1 MMESVHRSHLLGSR
15 FIFDQ
20 ALIRRMISY
29 AITVVGLGALYHVYF
44 DHWDPLGFLMIG
56 FFIAPL
62 ILPFL
67 GLGWDSI
74 RMMLLSS
81 VAVAIAAFFLPYVYL
96 GILTPLAFLRDP
108 EAQFLVMACIL
119 APAFEELAKG
129 TLWILEHG
137 DWKHGAAVG
146 LGFGCFEA
154 TSYLMVYGIDVA
166 FLRWQG
172 TILHV
177 IASAMMFQGLSM
189 KQYRWIMG
197 SIGLHILHNS
207 LRILAMR

>member
-1 MMESVHRSHLLGSR
+1 MMESVHRSHVLGSC
-15 FIFDQ
+15 FIIDETF
-20 ALIRRMISY
+20 IRRMISY

-67 GLGWDSI
+67 GLGWVGI
-74 RMMLLSS
+74 RVMLLSS
-81 VAVAIAAFFLPYVYL
+81 VAVAVAAFLLPYVYL
-96 GILTPLAFLRDP
+96 GILTPLSFLRDP

-119 APAFEELAKG
+119 APVFEELAKG
-129 TLWILEHG
+129 TLWILERG
-137 DWKHGAAVG
+137 DWRHGAAVG

-189 KQYRWIMG
+189 RQYRWIMG
-197 SIGLHILHNS
+197 SIGLHMLHNS
-207 LRILAMR
+207 LRILVMS